1 MKTNSLEH
9 LRTMLGTRESCQTRV
24 CFIST
29 FSPSRRAIFLQ
40 LNAVSNNNTS
50 TLVVLYR
57 ERLTIANQMIPVPH
71 CLKPANRLSG
81 SPSIVL
87 CIVHMS
93 PIQVTM
99 GPETRHVHTLL
110 CMLTPAPGRGLGGG
124 YIIHALL
131 NDRNTTPS
139 WKTKPLS
146 NFHPSAG
153 SHLHPVGRQKKK
165 CLTTKETRE
174 PLALALSLLHLLR
187 QKIQARKSPRSS
199 RN

>member
-9 LRTMLGTRESCQTRV
+9 LLGTWESCQTRI

-50 TLVVLYR
+50 TLVLLYR
-57 ERLTIANQMIPVPH
+57 ERLTIVNQMVPVPH
-71 CLKPANRLSG
+71 CLKLANRLSG

-99 GPETRHVHTLL
+99 GPETRHVHTLVL

-124 YIIHALL
+124 YIIYALL
-131 NDRNTTPS
+131 NNRNTTQRRVRRQSPYRIFILQLVL
-139 WKTKPLS
+139 T
-146 NFHPSAG
+146 FHPFS
-153 SHLHPVGRQKKK
+153 RQKKK
-165 CLTTKETRE
+165 CLTTKEIRE

-187 QKIQARKSPRSS
+187 QKI
-199 RN
+199 